1 MGRPGPAG
9 EAPRRVSKAWDKG
22 STRAWR
28 RVRAAVL
35 ARDHHTCQ
43 LRLPGC
49 TGHATH
55 VHHTRGRATTGDDP
69 TYLVAACAHCN
80 LALGE
85 PTPDPPSRGGT
96 QW

>member
-1 MGRPGPAG
+1 M
-9 EAPRRVSKAWDKG
+9 STTWSKG

-35 ARDHHTCQ
+35 LRDGYTCR

-49 TGHATH
+49 TGRAEHA
-55 VHHTRGRATTGDDP
+55 HHTLGRAVTGDDP
-69 TYLVAACAHCN
+69 AHLVAACAHCN
-80 LALGE
+80 LAVGQ
-85 PTPDPPSRGGT
+85 PSPDPAPRAVT